1 MGRPSLEVGTFGKI
15 DFQCMTGPG
24 AANRVRARA
33 NFRDLDGVR
42 RQVTKW
48 APTKAAA
55 ERALKTALRDR
66 AAPGESE
73 VTSNTRLSDLAG
85 RWLADV
91 ERAEKSAN
99 TLRVYRVAVASYVN
113 PSIGGLRLREVG
125 TPAIDRAIRHVVD
138 TAGSGA
144 ARTTRS
150 VLSGMLGLAARHG
163 AIPSNPVREASSIT
177 TRRKAVRALTRDEV
191 EDIAS
196 HLRANPRAAQLDL
209 CDLADFMLGTGV
221 RIGEACAIRVGANPD
236 GEQLLDLVAG
246 TVEINATVVRV
257 GGRGLIVQQWP
268 KSDAG
273 WRRLALPPDV
283 VKMIER
289 RQGEERLTAPDGI
302 VFGSPGGHLRDPN
315 NTSGDLRE
323 ILDGI
328 DCERCGGR
336 GWLAGEDRE
345 DGRPK
350 RVRCDAGRFSWVT
363 SHVFR
368 KTVATR
374 LDEAGL
380 SAWQIA
386 DQLGHAHPSLTQ
398 DV

>member
-1 MGRPSLEVGTFGKI
+1 MI
-15 DFQCMTGPG
+15 
-24 AANRVRARA
+24 RVRARA

-48 APTKAAA
+48 GPTKAAA

-66 AAPGESE
+66 AAPSGSD
-73 VTSNTRLSDLAG
+73 VTSDTRLSDLAA

-91 ERAEKSAN
+91 ERSEKSPN
-99 TLRVYRVAVASYVN
+99 TLRVYRVAVASYVI

-125 TPAIDRAIRHVVD
+125 TPAIDRTIRHVVD

-163 AIPSNPVREASSIT
+163 AISFNPVREATSIS
-177 TRRKAVRALTRDEV
+177 TRRKPVRALTRDEV
-191 EDIAS
+191 EDITT
-196 HLRANPRAAQLDL
+196 HLRANPRATQLDL
-209 CDLADFMLGTGV
+209 CDLVDFMLGTGV
-221 RIGEACAIRVGANPD
+221 RIGEVCAVRFGTNPD
-236 GEQLLDLVAG
+236 GEQLLDVASG
-246 TVEINATVVRV
+246 TVEINATVVRI

-283 VKMIER
+283 IAVIER
-289 RQGEERLTAPDGI
+289 RQGEERLTAPHRI
-302 VFGSPGGHLRDPN
+302 LFGSPDGHLRDPN

-328 DCERCGGR
+328 DCERCEGR
-336 GWLAGEDRE
+336 GWLAGTDSAQE
-345 DGRPK
+345 RPK

-380 SAWQIA
+380 SARQIA

-398 DV
+398 DVYMGRKVVTAQAARVLDRSR